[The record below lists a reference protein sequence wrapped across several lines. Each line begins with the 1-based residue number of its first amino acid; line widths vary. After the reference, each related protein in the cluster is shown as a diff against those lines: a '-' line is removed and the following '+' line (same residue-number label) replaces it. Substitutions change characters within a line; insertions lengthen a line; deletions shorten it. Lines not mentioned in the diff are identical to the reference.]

1 MRRSIRCGQ
10 ESRHGRLRK
19 TKFVTLMTVVEP
31 GGVGLSQ
38 GPTGKSQGGQEAE
51 DRGGHLNHD
60 LYWDFHGKGEAGKVD
75 SLWPAG
81 MINLVG
87 SKL

>member
-19 TKFVTLMTVVEP
+19 TKFVTLTVVEP

-51 DRGGHLNHD
+51 DRGGGTL
-60 LYWDFHGKGEAGKVD
+60 K
-75 SLWPAG
+75 P
-81 MINLVG
+81 
-87 SKL
+87 